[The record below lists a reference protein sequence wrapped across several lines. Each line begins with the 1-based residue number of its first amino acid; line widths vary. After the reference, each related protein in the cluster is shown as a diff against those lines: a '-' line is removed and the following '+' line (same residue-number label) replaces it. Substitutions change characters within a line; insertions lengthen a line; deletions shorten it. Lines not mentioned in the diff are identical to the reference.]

1 MLVVY
6 CDQKEDP
13 KKYNELLRVLIKARK
28 ALPINLKPD
37 ENGEL

>member
-1 MLVVY
+1 
-6 CDQKEDP
+6 
-13 KKYNELLRVLIKARK
+13 LLRVLIKARK